1 MSNGNDIDLRNLA
14 AFPSAIEHLSRA
26 GSAKEQITLY
36 DTAWCMLEAY
46 SLPDGYRGSR
56 FANAWL
62 GERNWRVQI
71 APQRE
76 LWKPEQVA
84 ALAKAARQ
92 RGHEVLYGAGLP
104 AGEGYRSAVWRV
116 PSDAE
121 DISRFFESHY
131 AVFHLLFPKDLS
143 FAVHGWDGDLATFT
157 GPETFLRDV
166 LAPEDIGPD
175 ATAAAIAYM
184 NPSLTVEDFAGDL
197 EPYQPFMLD

>member
-1 MSNGNDIDLRNLA
+1 MSNDSDTDLQNIA
-14 AFPSAIEHLSRA
+14 AFPSAIAHLSRA
-26 GSAKEQITLY
+26 GSSQEQSALY
-36 DTAWCMLEAY
+36 DTAWSMLEVCT
-46 SLPDGYRGSR
+46 LPDGYRGSR

-71 APQRE
+71 VPQRE

-84 ALAKAARQ
+84 VLAETARKQ
-92 RGHEVLYGAGLP
+92 GHEALYGAGLP
-104 AGEGYRSAVWRV
+104 SREGYRSAVWRV

-131 AVFHLLFPKDLS
+131 AAFHLLFPEDLS
-143 FAVHGWDGDLATFT
+143 FAVHGWDGDLATFA

-166 LAPEDIGPD
+166 LAPGDIGAA